1 MGMKM
6 DKNMENENLI
16 RIKQDAIV
24 IQENDLKDAIQSIEN
39 ENTKSS
45 FTLGFAG
52 ILMGLI
58 FGNIDDL
65 LFWQKIIFSL
75 LTIISIGVA
84 FYNISSKKLATHTK
98 VDEIFVNSS
107 PNNWG
112 KYLNYKHL
120 RLKDSY
126 SEAKTLLYRK
136 TTLTKIS
143 YFFLILDLLFLLIIK
158 LI

>member
-1 MGMKM
+1 MKM
-6 DKNMENENLI
+6 DKNMENENLVK
-16 RIKQDAIV
+16 IKQDAIA
-24 IQENDLKDAIQSIEN
+24 IQESDLKDAIQSIEN

-45 FTLGFAG
+45 FALGFAG
-52 ILMGLI
+52 VLMGLI

-75 LTIISIGVA
+75 LTIISIGFA
-84 FYNISSKKLATHTK
+84 FYNILSKKLATHTK
-98 VDEIFVNSS
+98 VDEIFVNNS
-107 PNNWG
+107 PNNWE

-120 RLKDSY
+120 RLRDCY

-136 TTLTKIS
+136 TTLTKIA
-143 YFFLILDLLFLLIIK
+143 YFFLILDLLFLLIIN

>member
-1 MGMKM
+1 M
-6 DKNMENENLI
+6 DKNMKNEDLI
-16 RIKQDAIV
+16 KIKQDAIV
-24 IQENDLKDAIQSIEN
+24 IQENELKDTIQSIEN

-45 FTLGFAG
+45 FALGLAG
-52 ILMGLI
+52 ILIGFI

-75 LTIISIGVA
+75 FVIIPIGFA

-98 VDEIFVNSS
+98 VDEIFVNNS

-120 RLKDSY
+120 RLIDCY

-143 YFFLILDLLFLLIIK
+143 YFFLILDLLFLLIIN